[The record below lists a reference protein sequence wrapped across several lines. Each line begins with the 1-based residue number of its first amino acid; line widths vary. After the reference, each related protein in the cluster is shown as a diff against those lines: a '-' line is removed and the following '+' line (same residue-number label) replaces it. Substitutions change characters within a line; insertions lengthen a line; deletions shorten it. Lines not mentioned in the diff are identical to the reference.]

1 MIGSWVNDVRQG
13 QGKYTYL
20 NGDTYEGEW
29 DNNLR
34 HGYGTYTYT
43 QTGAKYVGQWING
56 RREGTGELL
65 FNGYSYRGNFLADQ
79 PHGGGKYT
87 FDFGVQQLGDYI
99 LEKPGK
105 DNEEE
110 DDGEDESVKL
120 IPRWLGGQVSVV

>member
-43 QTGAKYVGQWING
+43 QTGAKVGG
-56 RREGTGELL
+56 V
-65 FNGYSYRGNFLADQ
+65 YCC
-79 PHGGGKYT
+79 HG
-87 FDFGVQQLGDYI
+87 
-99 LEKPGK
+99 
-105 DNEEE
+105 
-110 DDGEDESVKL
+110 DDTL
-120 IPRWLGGQVSVV
+120 